1 MLNFENV
8 IWLIGVFLQT
18 FEVWNP
24 GPQMSKYT
32 GELKVN
38 HPSTKKDQF
47 NLVTAALIINA
58 L

>member
-38 HPSTKKDQF
+38 HPSTKKEQF
-47 NLVTAALIINA
+47 NLVTVAF
-58 L
+58 